1 MATNRPR
8 VGVAPSSALPS
19 YDRFQPKR
27 GSPVDMSHLSIA
39 QRLVLENKQ
48 RVASNQRRRSTV
60 EVQKALASAPVEIG
74 SQIWIPDPERVW
86 RIVEVV
92 QFDEHG
98 KDGGMVL
105 TVSGSK
111 FGQETLDL
119 RDIGDIYK
127 VNPRVVDDMTGL
139 YYIHE
144 AGILENLYAR
154 SKAENLR
161 PYTLMAN
168 VLIAVNPLVRVVEPK
183 VQDYIKTQM
192 GERPPH
198 PYAIAEVAFQQMA
211 LRTPAHCQSIVIS
224 GESGAGKTET
234 SKIVLRYLTS
244 REHLAVKTT
253 TTKNATIAPTS
264 DQQQQLA
271 LELDKRLWDTNPI
284 LEAFGNAKTL
294 RNHNSSR
301 FGKFMKLQFRPETNT
316 LSGAFIET
324 YLLEKFRVVAQI
336 PGERNFHIFYFLLSG
351 ANDALAADLRLE
363 PAQRFNYL
371 NQSGCFT
378 DANVDDELLFDEV
391 VSALS
396 TVGIAAGLQKE
407 LWKILAGLLHLGN
420 IRLTDRETAEGDVG
434 EVAADGAQ
442 YLASCAALLG
452 VDSTALQRVI
462 TEREISTRDETF
474 TIRRSAKEGGYVRD
488 AIAKSVYNL
497 LFKWI
502 VAKINTSLGHGG
514 GELPFIGVLDIF
526 GFESFEENDFEQLLI
541 NYANEALQATF
552 NQQVFIA
559 EQELFTQEGI
569 DVGKIVWPDNR
580 ECIDLISLKPNGILP
595 LLDQEAKTP
604 KPTDEKWNAALHKMH
619 GTHPHFLAPHEKDK
633 KFVFIV
639 KHFATRVPYTIGNF
653 IDKNND
659 TIPKDLE
666 DLIVSSSAQLVRDL
680 FASKADGESLMGP
693 TSSNSKLNKQ
703 SVSAKFCDQMKD
715 LVDTLNATRCNFI
728 RCIKPNPTMTAG
740 IFDHG
745 YVVDQLRCTG
755 MLATCELL
763 KVGLPTRVSYDE
775 ICRIYKP
782 VLPPSVIP
790 MFNQYN
796 DRTFTEAVLWS
807 FRVDPDAY
815 RLGRTKVFFKTGK
828 IALLDALLKVDMKKM
843 GPWIVARLR
852 KWMARRRWRYA
863 MAKVLAQRAFLWLYE
878 ETKRRKAAI
887 LKMQAV
893 MRMFAVRKHFI
904 RFRNAHR
911 NKMRRK
917 ALARKRLKA
926 AVRAVVAANA
936 FKALLQQVRLRR
948 AAMVATQSTAAVQIQ
963 AIVRGKLGRKKAA
976 KRRQQL
982 QEGVLRKRLLEE
994 AAAEEEARKKS
1005 AAKRW
1010 KSAYFAL
1017 AAQRHFV
1024 QRLHHI
1030 RKTRAAV
1037 EDAKR
1042 RAEEQRLREL
1052 QLADEE
1058 RERLLQAQR
1067 DEEERQR
1074 ALAAKRIAAAV
1085 AIQRAFRH
1093 SVTREEA
1100 KRLAVLNRA
1109 QAASLAAAVAAE
1121 EAARAAEAASFAHQ
1135 QEADA
1140 FRRLDALDD
1149 ESKKKP
1155 AAYGTLGTA
1164 GALGAGG
1171 AVGAYAATH
1180 GTLGSVQPT
1189 PAVSGQAGEFGAVG
1203 APGVAGAMIGQESL
1217 QNADMSWTAH
1227 DNVKLEGEAVAGA
1240 ALREEQLAQAG
1251 RDLFGEGG
1259 EVPQGPLMS
1268 ADDDNLV
1275 NPVQKIQEFPT
1286 GPPIPY
1292 KGGILTCT
1300 MLGHRKQQDENWGDE
1315 YTEYVLRITWGRD
1328 ILEQSKTAWL
1338 VGGRYN
1344 DFNALHQELK
1354 AAASGRRGKRA
1365 PWFPRFPKRHP
1376 FSSMMGKN
1384 KQEKFLI
1391 KREKEMNRYMT
1402 QVLTQMPDALLNV
1415 HMDRFLNLTLRTRD
1429 ISEREAYA
1437 EARRRW
1443 EEEEREALANA
1454 AEAEPLND
1462 ADLQEVEQL
1471 VHQLLQKIIYAAGDV
1486 RQDTELQ
1493 EMIHAVKVLA
1503 PRVAASAQIGGN
1515 VNVELI
1521 PLAMQLQDDIQDA
1534 FNQYHDTLLA
1544 LRLGQDLN

>member
-27 GSPVDMSHLSIA
+27 GAPVDVSHLSIA

-48 RVASNQRRRSTV
+48 RAAINQRRRSTT

-74 SQIWIPDPERVW
+74 AQIWIPDPERVW
-86 RIVEVV
+86 RVVEVV
-92 QFDEHG
+92 QFDAHG

-105 TVSGSK
+105 TVSGK

-119 RDIGDIYK
+119 RDIGDVYK

-144 AGILENLYAR
+144 AGILENLFAR

-198 PYAIAEVAFQQMA
+198 PYAIAE
-211 LRTPAHCQSIVIS
+211 
-224 GESGAGKTET
+224 
-234 SKIVLRYLTS
+234 
-244 REHLAVKTT
+244 HLAVKT
-253 TTKNATIAPTS
+253 KA
-264 DQQQQLA
+264 A
-271 LELDKRLWDTNPI
+271 L
-284 LEAFGNAKTL
+284 
-294 RNHNSSR
+294 H
-301 FGKFMKLQFRPETNT
+301 
-316 LSGAFIET
+316 
-324 YLLEKFRVVAQI
+324 
-336 PGERNFHIFYFLLSG
+336 
-351 ANDALAADLRLE
+351 LE
-363 PAQRFNYL
+363 PAQRFAYL

-378 DANVDDELLFDEV
+378 DPNVDDELLFDEV

-396 TVGIAAGLQKE
+396 TVGIDAGLQKG

-434 EVAADGAQ
+434 EVAADSAQ

-452 VDSTALQRVI
+452 VDSAALQRVI

-502 VAKINTSLGHGG
+502 
-514 GELPFIGVLDIF
+514 
-526 GFESFEENDFEQLLI
+526 
-541 NYANEALQATF
+541 
-552 NQQVFIA
+552 
-559 EQELFTQEGI
+559 
-569 DVGKIVWPDNR
+569 
-580 ECIDLISLKPNGILP
+580 
-595 LLDQEAKTP
+595 
-604 KPTDEKWNAALHKMH
+604 KWNAALHKVH
-619 GTHPHFLAPHEKDK
+619 GAHPHFLAPHEKDK

-666 DLIVSSSAQLVRDL
+666 DLIMSSQAQLVRDL
-680 FASKADGESLMGP
+680 FASKAEGGESLMGP

-703 SVSAKFCDQMKD
+703 S
-715 LVDTLNATRCNFI
+715 
-728 RCIKPNPTMTAG
+728 
-740 IFDHG
+740 
-745 YVVDQLRCTG
+745 
-755 MLATCELL
+755 
-763 KVGLPTRVSYDE
+763 
-775 ICRIYKP
+775 P
-782 VLPPSVIP
+782 VLPPAVIP

-863 MAKVLAQRAFLWLYE
+863 LAKVLAQRAFLWLYE

-948 AAMVATQSTAAVQIQ
+948 AAALATQSAAAVKIQ
-963 AIVRGKLGRKKAA
+963 ALVRGMLGRKKAD

-982 QEGVLRKRLLEE
+982 AEGVLRKRLQEE
-994 AAAEEEARKKS
+994 AAAAELARKKT

-1024 QRLHHI
+1024 TRLHHI
-1030 RKTRAAV
+1030 RKARAAV

-1042 RAEEQRLREL
+1042 RAEEQRQLLL
-1052 QLADEE
+1052 QMADEE
-1058 RERLLQAQR
+1058 RERLLQSQR

-1074 ALAAKRIAAAV
+1074 ARAAKRIAAAI
-1085 AIQRAFRH
+1085 AIQRAFRR
-1093 SVTREEA
+1093 SVAREEA

-1135 QEADA
+1135 AEADA
-1140 FRRLDALDD
+1140 FRRLNALD
-1149 ESKKKP
+1149 ESKKP

-1164 GALGAGG
+1164 GALGAAG
-1171 AVGAYAATH
+1171 AVGSYSATQ
-1180 GTLGSVQPT
+1180 GTLGSVQPM
-1189 PAVSGQAGEFGAVG
+1189 PAVSGQAGEIGAVG
-1203 APGVAGAMIGQESL
+1203 SLGVPGALMGHESL
-1217 QNADMSWTAH
+1217 QNADLSWAAH
-1227 DNVKLEGEAVAGA
+1227 ENVKLEGEAVAGV
-1240 ALREEQLAQAG
+1240 ALSEEQLAQAG

-1376 FSSMMGKN
+1376 FSSMIGKN

>member
-1 MATNRPR
+1 MASSRPR

-19 YDRFQPKR
+19 YDRFQPKS
-27 GSPVDMSHLSIA
+27 GAPVNVSNLSIA

-48 RVASNQRRRSTV
+48 RAAISNRRRSST
-60 EVQKALASAPVEIG
+60 EVQKALANAPVEVG
-74 SQIWIPDPERVW
+74 AQIWIPDPERVW
-86 RIVEVV
+86 RVVEVV
-92 QFDEHG
+92 KFDDAKDAKDG
-98 KDGGMVL
+98 KDGKGMVL
-105 TVSGSK
+105 TVSGK
-111 FGQETLDL
+111 FGQETVDL

-154 SKAENLR
+154 SKADNLR

-192 GERPPH
+192 GERAPH

-244 REHLAVKTT
+244 REHLATKVKDAAS
-253 TTKNATIAPTS
+253 N
-264 DQQQQLA
+264 QQQLA
-271 LELDKRLWDTNPI
+271 IELDKRLWDTNPI

-301 FGKFMKLQFRPETNT
+301 FGKFMKLQFQPQTNT
-316 LSGAFIET
+316 LFGAFIET

-351 ANDALAADLRLE
+351 ANDALSAELKLE
-363 PAQRFNYL
+363 PAHKFNYL

-378 DANVDDELLFDEV
+378 DPNVDDELLFDEV
-391 VSALS
+391 VSALG
-396 TVGIAAGLQKE
+396 TVGIDAGLQKE
-407 LWKILAGLLHLGN
+407 LWKVLAGLLHLGN
-420 IRLTDRETAEGDVG
+420 IHLKDRETAEGDVS
-434 EVAADGAQ
+434 EVTKEGVQ
-442 YLASCAALLG
+442 YLNSCASLLG
-452 VDSTALQRVI
+452 VDSAGLQRVI

-488 AIAKSVYNL
+488 AIAKSMYNL

-502 VAKINTSLGHGG
+502 VEKINKSLGHGG
-514 GELPFIGVLDIF
+514 SELPFIGVLDIF

-559 EQELFTQEGI
+559 EQELFTAEGI

-604 KPTDEKWNAALHKMH
+604 KPTDEKWNAALHKTH

-633 KFVFIV
+633 KYVFIV

-666 DLIVSSSAQLVRDL
+666 DFVMSSKSQLIKDL
-680 FASKADGESLMGP
+680 FSSKAEGESLMGP
-693 TSSNSKLNKQ
+693 TSSNSKLNKL

-740 IFDHG
+740 VFDHG

-763 KVGLPTRVSYDE
+763 KVGLPTRVSYEE

-863 MAKVLAQRAFLWLYE
+863 MAKVVAQRAFLWLYE

-917 ALARKRLKA
+917 ALAKKRFKTA
-926 AVRAVVAANA
+926 IRAIMAANA
-936 FKALLQQVRLRR
+936 FKALLQQIRLRR
-948 AAMVATQSTAAVQIQ
+948 AAQLAIQSAAAVKIQ
-963 AIVRGKLGRKKAA
+963 AIVRGKLGRKKAD
-976 KRRQQL
+976 KRRQQI
-982 QEGVLRKRLLEE
+982 QEAILRKRLQEE
-994 AAAEEEARKKS
+994 AAAAELARKKT

-1024 QRLHHI
+1024 KRLHHI

-1037 EDAKR
+1037 EEAKR
-1042 RAEEQRLREL
+1042 RAEEQRQLLL
-1052 QLADEE
+1052 QMEEEE
-1058 RERLLQAQR
+1058 RVRLLQAQKE
-1067 DEEERQR
+1067 EEERQR

-1085 AIQRAFRH
+1085 VIQRAFRR
-1093 SVTREEA
+1093 SVDREEA
-1100 KRLAVLNRA
+1100 KRQAVLNRA
-1109 QAASLAAAVAAE
+1109 QAASLAAALAAE

-1135 QEADA
+1135 AEADA
-1140 FRRLDALDD
+1140 FRRLNAL
-1149 ESKKKP
+1149 EEPKKP

-1164 GALGAGG
+1164 GALGAAG
-1171 AVGAYAATH
+1171 AVGAYSATQ

-1189 PAVSGQAGEFGAVG
+1189 PAVSGQAGEIGAVG
-1203 APGVAGAMIGQESL
+1203 SVGVAGALVGQESL
-1217 QNADMSWTAH
+1217 QNADLSWMAH
-1227 DNVKLEGEAVAGA
+1227 ENVKIEGEAVAGA

-1275 NPVQKIQEFPT
+1275 NPVEKIQEFPT

-1376 FSSMMGKN
+1376 FSSMIGKN
-1384 KQEKFLI
+1384 KEEKFLI